1 MTRAKWP
8 TVFQGH
14 LLAVQGE
21 LEQAEQCLKESVER
35 SPLDHEA
42 WRWLGEVFEKKGE
55 TTLALDC
62 YMTAMNFE
70 ASAAVLPFASVTNVN
85 KL

>member
-1 MTRAKWP
+1 M
-8 TVFQGH
+8 
-14 LLAVQGE
+14 
-21 LEQAEQCLKESVER
+21 ER
-35 SPLDHEA
+35 SPLDHKA

-70 ASAAVLPFASVTNVN
+70 ASVAVLPFASVTDES

>member
-1 MTRAKWP
+1 M
-8 TVFQGH
+8 FQGH
-14 LLAVQGE
+14 LLAFEGE

-35 SPLDHEA
+35 SPLDHKA

-55 TTLALDC
+55 TMLALDC
-62 YMTAMNFE
+62 FTTAMNFE
-70 ASAAVLPFASVTNVN
+70 ASAPVLPFASVTNES

>member
-1 MTRAKWP
+1 M
-8 TVFQGH
+8 
-14 LLAVQGE
+14 
-21 LEQAEQCLKESVER
+21 ER
-35 SPLDHEA
+35 SPLDHKA
-42 WRWLGEVFEKKGE
+42 WRWLGEVFEKKRE

-70 ASAAVLPFASVTNVN
+70 ASAPVVPFASVINES

>member
-1 MTRAKWP
+1 M
-8 TVFQGH
+8 
-14 LLAVQGE
+14 
-21 LEQAEQCLKESVER
+21 ER
-35 SPLDHEA
+35 SPLDHKA

-55 TTLALDC
+55 TMLALDC

-70 ASAAVLPFASVTNVN
+70 ASAPVLPFASVINEN